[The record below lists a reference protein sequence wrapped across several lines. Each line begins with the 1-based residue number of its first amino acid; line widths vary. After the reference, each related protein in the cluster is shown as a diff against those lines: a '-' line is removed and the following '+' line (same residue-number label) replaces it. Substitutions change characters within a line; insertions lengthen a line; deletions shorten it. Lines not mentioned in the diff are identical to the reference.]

1 MITVSDINKKKFQCQ
16 QNKNFTYQSW
26 VLGLGTWTAIVNELG
41 KNLDGLGWIQVDSGL
56 NILDAYIFQ
65 STDESMSCVI

>member
-1 MITVSDINKKKFQCQ
+1 M
-16 QNKNFTYQSW
+16 
-26 VLGLGTWTAIVNELG
+26 NELG
-41 KNLDGLGWIQVDSGL
+41 MNLDGLGWIQVDSGS